1 MTSSPSP
8 TSRPPRSSTPAGQV
22 FELLVPPADAATA
35 RRLGARSRN
44 GCFTFTGDGPLPAPL
59 RRFAPDRFTPAWAEL
74 RLQGACAVMP
84 PGSVT
89 LRPHQEAAR
98 DAILQARR
106 SGLPGF
112 LLADEVG
119 LGKTFS
125 VLAALDVW
133 AARRS
138 ATPLKVLIV
147 APLSV
152 LAHWR
157 RSILDF
163 GAGDTVWCVTNYEQA
178 RALLHRP
185 ESSRTAARRRTQNK
199 RWAAEGRSTISWDVV
214 VLDESHRLKNPLAQ
228 RSRAVRQLIE
238 TNRLGRRTTPA
249 FTVWLSA
256 TAGQNPLELAYL
268 APLLSARRGTRA
280 IRAAEFAD
288 WCLSVGVGVR
298 RGRFGAFEYDPS
310 PGDAE
315 QFRALLFDP
324 FTTKS
329 GLTAT
334 GALRRRPVDLA
345 GWPPLVRQLA
355 PIELDAATRE
365 RYELLWQEFRKVA
378 GLTATG
384 GRDTRTALVEA
395 LRFRQ
400 KSSLLRVPGTAQMVR
415 DLLEDG
421 LRPVVSVQFRE
432 SSTALRTALDGIAV
446 GVLDGACPA
455 TEREQLRQAFQRGEL
470 EVLIFSITEGI
481 SLHAGE
487 LASGADH
494 RPRVLL
500 LHDLRWSAL
509 EMSQIEGRAH
519 RDGQNA
525 VAHYLYAAGT
535 VEERMVTAVVGKL
548 STMARMLGDDTTA
561 LDALLAAARE

>member
-1 MTSSPSP
+1 VGHTVCAVTLP
-8 TSRPPRSSTPAGQV
+8 TARP
-22 FELLVPPADAATA
+22 LLVPPSDAALA
-35 RRLGARSRN
+35 RRGGARSRN
-44 GCFTFTGDGPLPAPL
+44 GVFFFEGAGPLPAPL
-59 RRFAPDRFTPAWAEL
+59 RRFAPEPFTIDWAQMRL
-74 RLQGACAVMP
+74 RGAKVSMP

-89 LRPHQEAAR
+89 LRPHQTEAR
-98 DAILQARR
+98 DAIVAARR
-106 SGLPGF
+106 RGLPGF

-125 VLAALDVW
+125 VLAAIEKL

-138 ATPLKVLIV
+138 TSPLKVLVV

-157 RSILDF
+157 RSIMDF
-163 GAGDTVWCVTNYEQA
+163 GSGDTIWCVVNYEQA

-199 RWAAEGRSTISWDVV
+199 RWAAEGRSMVAWDVV
-214 VLDESHRLKNPLAQ
+214 VFDEAHRLKNPVSQ
-228 RSRAVRQLIE
+228 RSRAARQLVE
-238 TNRLGRRTTPA
+238 TNRLGRRREPA
-249 FTVWLSA
+249 FTIWLSA

-268 APLLSARRGTRA
+268 ASLLSARKGTRA

-298 RGRFGAFEYDPS
+298 RGRFGAYEYDPA
-310 PGDAE
+310 PDDAE
-315 QFRALLFDP
+315 KFHGLLFEP
-324 FTTKS
+324 FTAKD
-329 GLTAT
+329 GVVVT
-334 GALRRRPVDLA
+334 GAIRRRPVDLA

-355 PIELDAATRE
+355 PVELDPVARE
-365 RYELLWQEFRKVA
+365 RYELLWEEFRVA
-378 GLTATG
+378 VGLAASG
-384 GRDTRTALVEA
+384 GDPRNALTEA

-400 KSSLLRVPGTAQMVR
+400 KSSLLRVPGTVQMVR

-432 SSTALRTALDGIAV
+432 TSAALLDGLAGH
-446 GVLDGACPA
+446 GVALLDGSVPA
-455 TEREQLRQAFQRGEL
+455 GEREARRVAFQRGEL
-470 EVLIFSITEGI
+470 DVAVFSMTEGI

-487 LASGADH
+487 TASGADT
-494 RPRVLL
+494 RPRMLL

-525 VAHYLYAAGT
+525 VARYLFAADT
-535 VEERMVTAVVGKL
+535 VEERMVDAVVTKL
-548 STMARMLGDDTTA
+548 TTMARMLGDDTAA
-561 LDALLAAARE
+561 LDALLAAAS